1 MKSMQQF
8 EIILKN
14 DKVKLYR
21 AIAKIFLLLNF
32 TVFILLLFYKP
43 YRYPSIAFLI
53 AFLLYLLLRQF
64 LFSKGHINNILDE
77 FVFFI
82 PAAGWLGMH
91 SFVIGAGCIL
101 MGLLYKLSLQEIKF
115 VFGHENIIKM
125 NFPRKILEWNLL
137 NNVILK
143 DNILTLDFKNNKL
156 LQAEIEKNN
165 INEIDFNSFAKTR
178 MSKINIPVVPINTGL
193 KPDQ

>member
-1 MKSMQQF
+1 MQQF
-8 EIILKN
+8 EIIIKN

-21 AIAKIFLLLNF
+21 TIAKIFLLLNF
-32 TVFILLLFYKP
+32 AVFIFLLFYET

-53 AFLLYLLLRQF
+53 AFILYLLLRQY
-64 LFSKGHINNILDE
+64 LFRKGHVNNILDE

-91 SFVIGAGCIL
+91 NYMIGIGCIL

-125 NFPRKILEWNLL
+125 NFPQKIIDWDLL

-143 DNILTLDFKNNKL
+143 DNILTLDFKNNRL
-156 LQAEIEKNN
+156 LQAEVEKNG
-165 INEIDFNSFAKTR
+165 INEIDFNSFAKLR
-178 MSKINIPVVPINTGL
+178 MTKTNIPVVSINAGS

>member
-1 MKSMQQF
+1 MQQF
-8 EIILKN
+8 EIIIKN

-21 AIAKIFLLLNF
+21 TIAKIFLLLNF
-32 TVFILLLFYKP
+32 AVFIFLLFYET

-53 AFLLYLLLRQF
+53 AFILYLLLRQY
-64 LFSKGHINNILDE
+64 LFRKGYVNNILDE

-91 SFVIGAGCIL
+91 NYMIGIGCIL

-115 VFGHENIIKM
+115 VFGHENIVKM
-125 NFPRKILEWNLL
+125 NFPQKRIDWDLL

-143 DNILTLDFKNNKL
+143 DNILTLDFKNNRL
-156 LQAEIEKNN
+156 LQAEVEKNG
-165 INEIDFNSFAKTR
+165 INEIDFNSFAKLR
-178 MSKINIPVVPINTGL
+178 MTKTNIPVVSINAGS

>member
-1 MKSMQQF
+1 MQQF
-8 EIILKN
+8 EIIIKN

-21 AIAKIFLLLNF
+21 TIAKIFLLLNF
-32 TVFILLLFYKP
+32 AVFIFLLFYET

-53 AFLLYLLLRQF
+53 AFILYLLLRQY
-64 LFSKGHINNILDE
+64 LFRKGHVNNILDE

-91 SFVIGAGCIL
+91 NYMIGIGCIL

-125 NFPRKILEWNLL
+125 NFPQKRIDWDLL

-143 DNILTLDFKNNKL
+143 DNILTLDFKNNRL
-156 LQAEIEKNN
+156 LQAEVEKNG
-165 INEIDFNSFAKTR
+165 INEIDFNSFAKLR
-178 MSKINIPVVPINTGL
+178 MTKTNIPVVSINAGS

>member
-1 MKSMQQF
+1 MQQF
-8 EIILKN
+8 EIIIKN

-21 AIAKIFLLLNF
+21 TIAKIFLLLNF
-32 TVFILLLFYKP
+32 AVFIFLLFYET

-53 AFLLYLLLRQF
+53 AFILYLLLRQY
-64 LFSKGHINNILDE
+64 LFRKGHVNNILDE

-91 SFVIGAGCIL
+91 NYMIGIGCIL

-125 NFPRKILEWNLL
+125 NFPQKIIDWDLL

-143 DNILTLDFKNNKL
+143 DNILTLDFKNNRL
-156 LQAEIEKNN
+156 LQAEVEKNG
-165 INEIDFNSFAKTR
+165 INEIDFNSFAKLR
-178 MSKINIPVVPINTGL
+178 MSKTNIPVVSINAGS

>member
-1 MKSMQQF
+1 MQQF
-8 EIILKN
+8 EIIIKN

-21 AIAKIFLLLNF
+21 TIAKIFLLLNF
-32 TVFILLLFYKP
+32 AVFIFLLFYET

-53 AFLLYLLLRQF
+53 AFILYLLLRQY
-64 LFSKGHINNILDE
+64 LFRKGHVNNILDE

-91 SFVIGAGCIL
+91 NYMIGIGCIL

-115 VFGHENIIKM
+115 VFGHENIVKM
-125 NFPRKILEWNLL
+125 NFPQKRIDWDLL

-143 DNILTLDFKNNKL
+143 DNILTLDFKNNRL
-156 LQAEIEKNN
+156 LQAEVEKNG
-165 INEIDFNSFAKTR
+165 INEIDFNSFAKLR
-178 MSKINIPVVPINTGL
+178 MTKTNIPVVSINAGS

>member
-1 MKSMQQF
+1 MQQF

-14 DKVKLYR
+14 EKVKLYR
-21 AIAKIFLLLNF
+21 TIAKIFLLLNF
-32 TVFILLLFYKP
+32 IVFILLLFYKP

-53 AFLLYLLLRQF
+53 AFILYLLLRQF
-64 LFSKGHINNILDE
+64 LFSKGHVNNILDE

-91 SFVIGAGCIL
+91 NYMIGIGCVL
-101 MGLLYKLSLQEIKF
+101 MGLLYKVSLQEIKF

-125 NFPRKILEWNLL
+125 NFPQKKLDWNLL

-156 LQAEIEKNN
+156 LQAEIEKND

-178 MSKINIPVVPINTGL
+178 MSKTNIPVVPINTGL
-193 KPDQ
+193 KSDQ

>member
-1 MKSMQQF
+1 MQQF
-8 EIILKN
+8 EIIIKN

-21 AIAKIFLLLNF
+21 TIAKIFLLLNF
-32 TVFILLLFYKP
+32 AVFIFLLFYET

-53 AFLLYLLLRQF
+53 AFILYLLLRQY
-64 LFSKGHINNILDE
+64 LFRKGHVNNILDE

-91 SFVIGAGCIL
+91 NYMIGIGCIL

-115 VFGHENIIKM
+115 VFGHENIVKM
-125 NFPRKILEWNLL
+125 NFPQKRIDWDLL

-143 DNILTLDFKNNKL
+143 DNILTLDFKNNRL
-156 LQAEIEKNN
+156 LQAEVEKNG
-165 INEIDFNSFAKTR
+165 INEIDFNSFAKLR
-178 MSKINIPVVPINTGL
+178 MSKTNIPVVSINAGS

>member
-1 MKSMQQF
+1 MQQF

-14 DKVKLYR
+14 EKVKLYR
-21 AIAKIFLLLNF
+21 TIAKIFLLLNF

-53 AFLLYLLLRQF
+53 AFILYLLLRQF
-64 LFSKGHINNILDE
+64 LFSKGHISNILDE

-91 SFVIGAGCIL
+91 NYMIGIGCVL
-101 MGLLYKLSLQEIKF
+101 MGLLYKVSLQEIKF

-125 NFPRKILEWNLL
+125 NFPQKKLDWNLL

-156 LQAEIEKNN
+156 LQAEIEKND

-178 MSKINIPVVPINTGL
+178 MSKTNIPVVPINTGL
-193 KPDQ
+193 KSDQ

>member
-1 MKSMQQF
+1 MQQF
-8 EIILKN
+8 EIIIKN

-21 AIAKIFLLLNF
+21 TIAKIFLLLNF
-32 TVFILLLFYKP
+32 AVFIFLLFYET
-43 YRYPSIAFLI
+43 YRYPAIAFLI
-53 AFLLYLLLRQF
+53 AFILYLLLRQY
-64 LFSKGHINNILDE
+64 LFRKGHVNNILDE

-91 SFVIGAGCIL
+91 NYMIGIGCIL

-125 NFPRKILEWNLL
+125 NFPQKIIDWDLL

-143 DNILTLDFKNNKL
+143 DNILTLDFKNNRL
-156 LQAEIEKNN
+156 LQAEVEKNG
-165 INEIDFNSFAKTR
+165 INEIDFNSFAKLR
-178 MSKINIPVVPINTGL
+178 MSKTNIPVVSINAGS

>member
-1 MKSMQQF
+1 MKGMQQF

-14 DKVKLYR
+14 EKVKLYR
-21 AIAKIFLLLNF
+21 TIAKVFLLLNF
-32 TVFILLLFYKP
+32 TVFIFLLFYEP
-43 YRYPSIAFLI
+43 YRYSSVAFLI
-53 AFLLYLLLRQF
+53 AFLLYLLLRQY
-64 LFSKGHINNILDE
+64 LFRKGHVNNVLDE

-91 SFVIGAGCIL
+91 NFVIGIGCVL

-125 NFPRKILEWNLL
+125 NFPKKILDWDLL

-156 LQAEIEKNN
+156 LQAEIEKNG
-165 INEIDFNSFAKTR
+165 INEIDFNLFAKLR
-178 MSKINIPVVPINTGL
+178 MSKTNIPVVPINTGL

>member
-1 MKSMQQF
+1 MQQF

-21 AIAKIFLLLNF
+21 TIAKIFLLLNF
-32 TVFILLLFYKP
+32 TVFIFLLFYEP

-53 AFLLYLLLRQF
+53 AFILYLLLRQY
-64 LFSKGHINNILDE
+64 LFSKGNVNNILDE

-91 SFVIGAGCIL
+91 NYMIGIGCIL

-115 VFGHENIIKM
+115 IFGHENILKM
-125 NFPRKILEWNLL
+125 NFPKKTLDWDLL

-143 DNILTLDFKNNKL
+143 DNILTLDFKNNRL
-156 LQAEIEKNN
+156 LQAEIEKND
-165 INEIDFNSFAKTR
+165 INEIDFNSFAKLR
-178 MSKINIPVVPINTGL
+178 MSKTNIPVVSINAGS
-193 KPDQ
+193 KSDQ